1 MNLFFFFLKKEHSTI
16 RTIKPS
22 LQNLTMFLPVLIHR
36 WGLPIMRYP
45 CILGSGPT
53 LMTSLGAGSNW
64 ARDTHLWLW
73 HGLLLWPN
81 LLTSGFSPF
90 CQLMNLSKHHF
101 SRITPTLLKNF
112 SKAPVC
118 LQDKVRGLPS
128 SLQSLLQ
135 SGSRSYLPLGVHT
148 NPLLPDHES
157 TQAGAF
163 NEDWLIHGV

>member
-1 MNLFFFFLKKEHSTI
+1 
-16 RTIKPS
+16 
-22 LQNLTMFLPVLIHR
+22 
-36 WGLPIMRYP
+36 
-45 CILGSGPT
+45 
-53 LMTSLGAGSNW
+53 MTSSGAGSNW
-64 ARDTHLWLW
+64 ASDTRLWLW

-90 CQLMNLSKHHF
+90 CQLMHLSKHCF
-101 SRITPTLLKNF
+101 SQITPALLKNF

-128 SLQSLLQ
+128 SLQSLPQ
-135 SGSRSYLPLGVHT
+135 SGSWSYLPLGVHT